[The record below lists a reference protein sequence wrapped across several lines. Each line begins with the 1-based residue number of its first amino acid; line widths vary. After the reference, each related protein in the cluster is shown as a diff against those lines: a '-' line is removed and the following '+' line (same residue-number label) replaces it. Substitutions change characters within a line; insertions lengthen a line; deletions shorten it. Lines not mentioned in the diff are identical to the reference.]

1 MVQKYPSSRF
11 TSTSKPTTRRFWSR
25 STPTS
30 SRTSTKSGAT
40 STRSK
45 TCTARFFRRFEPT
58 TRSRPSGVWKTWSKK
73 TSDSVDEFKRRWKLK
88 SRKLMMD
95 SNNSRK
101 KGKALKSYLSK
112 SEISFYE
119 DRFKICCRGTFGSL
133 RIYWRPKL
141 LGKKFRTRLDFFKKV
156 PRSGDEPGIFL
167 IFCLFSLTNAAP

>member
-1 MVQKYPSSRF
+1 MVQKYPISRF
-11 TSTSKPTTRRFWSR
+11 TSTSKPTTRRSWSR

-58 TRSRPSGVWKTWSKK
+58 TRSRPNVVWKTWSKK

-88 SRKLMMD
+88 SQKSMRD

-101 KGKALKSYLSK
+101 RGKALKTYLSK
-112 SEISFYE
+112 SESFTRIVLKYVA
-119 DRFKICCRGTFGSL
+119 RGNSGAWGFIGDPNYWVKSL
-133 RIYWRPKL
+133 EL
-141 LGKKFRTRLDFFKKV
+141 ALT
-156 PRSGDEPGIFL
+156 S
-167 IFCLFSLTNAAP
+167 SLHYLEKDLVAQWGWDAQ